1 VWWFATYSEAMAF
14 RIGIDLIDVETVAD
28 ALEAQGE
35 RYLRRIYRESEIA
48 DCRRGGD
55 LDIKKLAACFAAKEA
70 VIKALAPGDDPVP
83 WLDIE
88 VRRLP
93 TGAVELLIHG
103 LAATLSR
110 DAGITSFALCITH
123 EQGIAAALV
132 VAEARTG
139 ADTDT

>member
-1 VWWFATYSEAMAF
+1 MAF
-14 RIGIDLIDVETVAD
+14 RIGIDLIDVETIAD

-35 RYLRRIYRESEIA
+35 RYLKRIYRESEIA
-48 DCRRGGD
+48 DCRRDGGFD
-55 LDIKKLAACFAAKEA
+55 VKGLAARFAAKEA

-93 TGAVELLIHG
+93 AGAVELLIYG
-103 LAATLSR
+103 RAATLSR
-110 DAGITSFALCITH
+110 DAGITSFALSITH

-132 VAEARTG
+132 VAEVRAG
-139 ADTDT
+139 ADTET